1 MIFTE
6 EALSFQILDV
16 LYLDHGS
23 SHAKTGGRNFDAL
36 SFRFEGDADIESRH
50 TSLHLTDGTVTYFP
64 SAVEYV
70 RHSRRDRL
78 IVVHFSPLN
87 FQGSEI
93 EVYRPREPE
102 RYRALFEQLLDTWNR
117 KETAYRYD
125 CTAILNRIF
134 AEIYRENAEKRPPHG
149 KIDAAVR
156 YIEQNCLCPDFEL
169 SSAAEHAFMS
179 EVYFRR
185 LFREEFGMSPKQYV
199 LQYRIRHAATLILSG
214 YFTLQEVAE
223 RCGFRDYKHFTV
235 QFKRIIGVSPS
246 QYDYDF
252 KR

>member
-16 LYLDHGS
+16 LYINQGNS
-23 SHAKTGGRNFDAL
+23 EVRTRGRNFDAL
-36 SFRFEGDADIESRH
+36 SFRLESS
-50 TSLHLTDGTVTYFP
+50 TSIKSRNRELRLSDGMIGYFP
-64 SAVEYV
+64 STSDY
-70 RHSRRDRL
+70 RRSSEKDRM

-102 RYRALFEQLLDTWNR
+102 RYCALFEQLLDTWSR

-156 YIEQNCLCPDFEL
+156 YIEQNCLSADFAL
-169 SSAAEHAFMS
+169 SSAAERAFMS

-199 LQYRIRHAATLILSG
+199 TRFRISHAASLILSG
-214 YFTLQEVAE
+214 YFTLQEVSA

-252 KR
+252 RR

>member
-16 LYLDHGS
+16 LYINLGNS
-23 SHAKTGGRNFDAL
+23 EVRTRGRNFDAL
-36 SFRFEGDADIESRH
+36 SFRLESSTRIRSRNADLQLS
-50 TSLHLTDGTVTYFP
+50 DGMIGYFP
-64 SAVEYV
+64 SAADY
-70 RHSRRDRL
+70 RRISENDRV

-87 FQGSEI
+87 FRGSDI
-93 EVYRPREPE
+93 EVYRPEHPDE
-102 RYRALFEQLLDTWNR
+102 YRALFEALLDTWRR

-134 AEIYRENAEKRPPHG
+134 AELYRENAEKRPPHG
-149 KIDAAVR
+149 KIDVAVR
-156 YIEQNCLCPDFEL
+156 YIEKNCLNSDFTL

-185 LFREEFGMSPKQYV
+185 LFHEEFGMSPKQYV
-199 LQYRIRHAATLILSG
+199 LRYRIGHAATLILSG